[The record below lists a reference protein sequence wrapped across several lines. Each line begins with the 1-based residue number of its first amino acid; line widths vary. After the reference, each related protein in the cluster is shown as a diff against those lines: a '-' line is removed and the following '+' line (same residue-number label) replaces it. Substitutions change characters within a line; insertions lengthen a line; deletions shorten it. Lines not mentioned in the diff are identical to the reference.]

1 MYIFIVSIL
10 LKNFVPKNEFRTVS
24 LAINFIIDLTLT
36 TDQNKKNPSLRMDTF
51 IYFYFNLFLLENLLL
66 LVFNFTDV

>member
-10 LKNFVPKNEFRTVS
+10 LKNFVSKNEFRTVS
-24 LAINFIIDLTLT
+24 LAINFIINLTLT
-36 TDQNKKNPSLRMDTF
+36 TDQNKKNPSLRMDAF